1 MATPPVGLNALVRS
15 SDMVKSA
22 PTDLILRGVLWF
34 LVTDL
39 VVMAVVIAMPGF
51 NVFLTSALHLKC
63 GLHRADAIPSLCRFV
78 G

>member
-51 NVFLTSALHLKC
+51 NVFLTS
-63 GLHRADAIPSLCRFV
+63 DFS
-78 G
+78 